1 VLSIDLIA
9 NPAPR
14 RTLKL
19 VSETVAAVARKV
31 ELAARRLSPGLKAA
45 LQTFFNQRTERFAF
59 ALGYTPRLLNQ
70 RVRKL
75 YRGLHKGGPYLGY
88 GYTLL
93 PILVTGKMRQ
103 SRLGS
108 ILIQLLTDGSR

>member
-9 NPAPR
+9 NPAPWR
-14 RTLKL
+14 ILEL

-45 LQTFFNQRTERFAF
+45 LQTFFNQRTERYAF
-59 ALGYTPRLLNQ
+59 ALGYTPSLLNQ
-70 RVRKL
+70 RLRKL
-75 YRGLHKGGPYLGY
+75 YRGFHTGLPYLKY

-93 PILVTGKMRQ
+93 LLLLMGKMRH
-103 SRLGS
+103 
-108 ILIQLLTDGSR
+108 